1 MTGQRE
7 LDTSNTQSPKTA
19 VELSAT
25 RRLLYRLRYAAHR
38 RFPRFFLYPG
48 ALEAWRSRDP
58 ARNAETTPPNDEFI
72 ELRCMWAVEFYT
84 PAHVDALLSGFR
96 KLGWDDKN
104 HFNMGT
110 SPTSWIQELR
120 QSSHGGGHMPL
131 YGIGHSPGT
140 VTFLGSRPRT
150 EPLPPQVQ
158 HMFGGL
164 YVLTSSLTC
173 VVMRFMFEKD
183 FSTQFDK
190 ALRTE
195 RQTYIK
201 SHTVYD
207 PERQKIDHIRQVR
220 ADMAELAGRWFC
232 ENLPGLFSSGI
243 LGGALPTCEF
253 VILRQADPFPP
264 RREGNA
270 RPPEYLSVLGTD
282 SAFDAWQSV
291 KTPGLKFTDSHWR
304 ERSPKY
310 HAILASRGTDCN
322 KEKFEMSIN
331 EGVFFGR
338 AIEALLSRWA
348 ILSLLEGYGQHLN
361 AIRDSSLF
369 RPGSRQSS
377 VKILKTLGQHVSY
390 SVDIAV
396 VTAEL
401 ISFAG
406 EHPWFSSELETFKPC
421 DEQHYYAGLTL
432 TKSFRSAIGERAI
445 RLQKTDQSLRDH
457 LAQYGFLLGTKEN
470 VRLQRILGFLTVV
483 IIFLTLAL
491 LLDSNFPSDF
501 SHWLRDYWQT
511 LSRD

>member
-1 MTGQRE
+1 MTGQQ
-7 LDTSNTQSPKTA
+7 TPANTQTPKTS

-25 RRLLYRLRYAAHR
+25 RRLLYRLRYAAYR
-38 RFPRFFLYPG
+38 RFSRFFLYPG
-48 ALEAWRSRDP
+48 ELEAYRSYDP
-58 ARNAETTPPNDEFI
+58 ARNTETALPNDEFI

-84 PAHVDALLSGFR
+84 PAHIDALLSGFR
-96 KLGWDDKN
+96 KLGWDNKN
-104 HFNMGT
+104 RFNIGT

-120 QSSHGGGHMPL
+120 QSSHSGGHMSL
-131 YGIGHSPGT
+131 DVIGRISGTINSHS
-140 VTFLGSRPRT
+140 RT
-150 EPLPPQVQ
+150 KLSPPPQVQ
-158 HMFGGL
+158 YMFGGL

-183 FSTQFDK
+183 FSTRFDK

-253 VILRQADPFPP
+253 FILRQAEPFPP

-270 RPPEYLSVLGTD
+270 RPPEYLSVLGAD
-282 SAFDAWQSV
+282 SAFAAWQSV
-291 KTPGLKFTDSHWR
+291 KTPGLKFTDLHWR
-304 ERSPKY
+304 ECSPKY
-310 HAILASRGTDCN
+310 HAILASRGTDSN

-348 ILSLLEGYGQHLN
+348 VLSLLEGYGQHLN
-361 AIRDSSLF
+361 AIRDSPLF

-390 SVDIAV
+390 SVDIAA

-406 EHPWFSSELETFKPC
+406 KHPWFSSELETFEPC
-421 DEQHYYAGLTL
+421 DEQHYDAGVTL
-432 TKSFRSAIGERAI
+432 TESLRSAIGERAI

-470 VRLQRILGFLTVV
+470 VRLQRTLSFLTVV
-483 IIFLTLAL
+483 IVLLTLAL
-491 LLDSNFPSDF
+491 LLDSNFPLDF